1 MDIGIMQLLLGELAE
16 TRGGITRLRKM
27 SDKFRQRI
35 GDLTIV
41 LKDYEEKMRG
51 LESCC
56 QQIEALMGAAPDTS
70 EPEAVPQSE
79 EAAA

>member
-35 GDLTIV
+35 GDLT
-41 LKDYEEKMRG
+41 KDYEEKMRG

-56 QQIEALMGAAPDTS
+56 QQIEALMQAAPDTS

-79 EAAA
+79 EPAA